1 MIFAS
6 VSAHGATG
14 TWLDEILELG
24 VPLVL
29 FVGLWWWSTRKEKK
43 KAKSSTREAAPRSAA
58 PTPEAEAKK

>member
-29 FVGLWWWSTRKEKK
+29 FVSLWWWSTRKGKK
-43 KAKSSTREAAPRSAA
+43 KDQSTREAPARSGT
-58 PTPEAEAKK
+58 PTPEAETKK

>member
-1 MIFAS
+1 MILAS

-43 KAKSSTREAAPRSAA
+43 KSKSTAVAPATPGT
-58 PTPEAEAKK
+58 PTPEADAKK

>member
-29 FVGLWWWSTRKEKK
+29 FIGLWWWSTRKEKK
-43 KAKSSTREAAPRSAA
+43 KAKSAPGA
-58 PTPEAEAKK
+58 PSGARTPEADAKK

>member
-29 FVGLWWWSTRKEKK
+29 FIGLWWWSTRKEKK
-43 KAKSSTREAAPRSAA
+43 KAKSTSRPAAPSGA
-58 PTPEAEAKK
+58 PTPEADAKK